1 MISRLL
7 FVVVLALTHCGLSGL
22 HAHFVTILA
31 SHQFLLN
38 ALVAIVVQLSRK
50 FKIRLVLPQGVHT
63 GPLGVDGVHAQQLVV
78 RDSESV
84 TDCAWDRMISVSD

>member
-7 FVVVLALTHCGLSGL
+7 FVVVLALIHCGLSGL

-38 ALVAIVVQLSRK
+38 ALVAIVAQLSRK
-50 FKIRLVLPQGVHT
+50 FKIRLVSPQGVHT

-84 TDCAWDRMISVSD
+84 IDCAWDRMISVSD